1 LTVSTRPREWRIE
14 PHYYL
19 RDYLEELCERTVSE
33 FCTETYGQELAPLPT
48 DVLTQLLER
57 DTSVLNLYATLDD
70 GINGMTTMFGSER
83 LPRVDIAAE
92 LSRQWF
98 RENRLRTTLAH
109 EYAHVLLHAPLWRA
123 QCKTGGQEGET
134 LIAQAC
140 RRETVEDNAPRSDRI
155 EWQAGYICGALLMPQ
170 RRVDRLVGRFRSTR
184 SFAPVLLAG
193 SADAEELVERV
204 TIGFRVSRLAARVRL
219 GQLGVVRDDMRA
231 SS

>member
-1 LTVSTRPREWRIE
+1 VSTGPSGWRIE
-14 PHYYL
+14 PPFYS
-19 RDYLEELCERTVSE
+19 REYLEEVCERTLTE
-33 FCTETYGQELAPLPT
+33 FCMETYGQELTPLPT
-48 DVLTQLLER
+48 DVLTQLLDR
-57 DTSVLNLYATLDD
+57 YTSTLNLYAELDD
-70 GINGMTTMFGSER
+70 GINGVTTMFASER

-109 EYAHVLLHAPLWRA
+109 ELAHIILHSPLWRA
-123 QCKTGGQEGET
+123 QCMAVGQKGEA

-155 EWQAGYICGALLMPQ
+155 EWQAGYICGALLMPK
-170 RRVDRLVGRFRSTR
+170 RRIDLLVGRFLSTR
-184 SFAPVLLAG
+184 SNSPTLLVG

-219 GQLGVVRDDMRA
+219 GRLGVITDGIYLPH
-231 SS
+231 S

>member
-1 LTVSTRPREWRIE
+1 MSTRPSERRIE
-14 PHYYL
+14 PHYYT
-19 RDYLEELCERTVSE
+19 RDYLEELCERTVIE

-57 DTSVLNLYATLDD
+57 DTSVLNLYAALDD
-70 GINGMTTMFGSER
+70 GINGMTTMFGGDR
-83 LPRVDIAAE
+83 LPRVDIAAA

-123 QCKTGGQEGET
+123 QCMAGGQEGEA

-140 RRETVEDNAPRSDRI
+140 RRDTVEDHAQRGARI
-155 EWQAGYICGALLMPQ
+155 EWQAGYICGALLMPK
-170 RRVDRLVGRFRSTR
+170 RRIDLLVGRFLSTC
-184 SFAPVLLAG
+184 SVAPLLVAG

-204 TIGFRVSRLAARVRL
+204 TVGFRVSRLAARVRL
-219 GQLGVVRDDMRA
+219 GQLGVVKDEMPA